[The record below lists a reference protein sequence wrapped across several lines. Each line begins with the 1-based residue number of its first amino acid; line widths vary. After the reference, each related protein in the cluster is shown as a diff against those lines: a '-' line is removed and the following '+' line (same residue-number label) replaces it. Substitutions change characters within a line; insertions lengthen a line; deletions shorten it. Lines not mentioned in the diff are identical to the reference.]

1 MIDMNACHFG
11 DCRDIMR
18 KLIADGLKVQTCVTS
33 PPYWGLRDY
42 DVEGQIGLESLHD
55 CLGWATGEPCGH
67 CHVCNIVEVFR
78 LVRDLL
84 VDDGTLWLN
93 YGDSYASSGG
103 AGWQG
108 KNGQRADRRF
118 TATRDTVAMREI
130 GRRPPGAL
138 KPKDLCGVPWRVAFA
153 LQADG
158 WYLRQDIIWHKPNP
172 MPESVRDRCTKAHEY
187 IFLFSKSE
195 RYYFNQEAV
204 LEPVSPNTHARL
216 SQDVQNQIGST
227 RANGGAKTNGN
238 MKAVGR
244 HLPGNKTHKGTTAYE
259 DGAEE
264 HRTKAGLI
272 KYADKMRKL
281 AAAGSGTKNND
292 SFDAAMAIMPENRN
306 KRSVWTVATQPYSGA
321 HFATFPPALI
331 EPCILAGTR
340 PGDIVLDPF
349 FGSGTTGQV
358 AQSLGRYWIGCELNP
373 DYASLQ
379 ERRTAQTG
387 FVL

>member
-1 MIDMNACHFG
+1 MRKMID
-11 DCRDIMR
+11 D
-18 KLIADGLKVQTCVTS
+18 KVSVQCVVTS
-33 PPYWGLRDY
+33 PPYWSLRDY
-42 DVEGQIGLESLHD
+42 NVEGQLGLEGLHD
-55 CLGWATGEPCGH
+55 CLGWATGDPCGE
-67 CHVCNIVEVFR
+67 CHVCRMVGVFR
-78 LVRDLL
+78 LVRDLIT
-84 VDDGTLWLN
+84 DDGVLWMN
-93 YGDSYASSGG
+93 YGDTYASSGG

-118 TATRDTVAMREI
+118 TAVRDTEAMREI
-130 GRRPPGAL
+130 GRRPPGTL
-138 KPKDLCGVPWRVAFA
+138 KPKDLCGIPWRVAFA

-172 MPESVRDRCTKAHEY
+172 MPESVTDRCTKSHEY
-187 IFLFSKSE
+187 LFLLSKSE
-195 RYYFNQEAV
+195 RYYFNQEAI

-227 RANGGAKTNGN
+227 HANGGAKTNGN

-259 DGAEE
+259 NGAEE
-264 HRTKAGLI
+264 HRTKAGLV

-281 AAAGSGTKNND
+281 AESGSGTKNND

-331 EPCILAGTR
+331 EPCILAGSR
-340 PGDIVLDPF
+340 PGDTVLDPF

-358 AQSLGRYWIGCELNP
+358 AQALGRKWIGCELNA
-373 DYASLQ
+373 DYEPLQ
-379 ERRTAQTG
+379 RHRTAQMG
-387 FVL
+387 MAL